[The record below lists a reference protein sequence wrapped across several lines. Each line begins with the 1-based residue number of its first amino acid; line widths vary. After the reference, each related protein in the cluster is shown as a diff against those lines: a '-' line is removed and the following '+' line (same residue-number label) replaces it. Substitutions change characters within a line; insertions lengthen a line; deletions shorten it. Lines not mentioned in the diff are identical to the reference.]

1 MPEGRRGPDD
11 AAARPGPP
19 PARGAEPPAGSA
31 AAGGTTPGGT
41 TPGGTT
47 PGGTTPGAAGDAVAE
62 AMQAAIGLMTAS
74 LDSPEL
80 ERQALPLLVPQDA
93 DGLAEL
99 MAGMQLISEIVLR
112 ELYEATGEP
121 PEVVLNR
128 LALVAER
135 RRGTSSAG

>member
-11 AAARPGPP
+11 ASARPGPP
-19 PARGAEPPAGSA
+19 PVRGAEPPAGPKA
-31 AAGGTTPGGT
+31 A
-41 TPGGTT
+41 
-47 PGGTTPGAAGDAVAE
+47 GGTTPGAAGDAVAE

>member
-1 MPEGRRGPDD
+1 
-11 AAARPGPP
+11 
-19 PARGAEPPAGSA
+19 
-31 AAGGTTPGGT
+31 
-41 TPGGTT
+41 
-47 PGGTTPGAAGDAVAE
+47 
-62 AMQAAIGLMTAS
+62 MQAAIGLMTAS

-80 ERQALPLLVPQDA
+80 ERRALPLLVPHDA

-121 PEVVLNR
+121 PEVILNR